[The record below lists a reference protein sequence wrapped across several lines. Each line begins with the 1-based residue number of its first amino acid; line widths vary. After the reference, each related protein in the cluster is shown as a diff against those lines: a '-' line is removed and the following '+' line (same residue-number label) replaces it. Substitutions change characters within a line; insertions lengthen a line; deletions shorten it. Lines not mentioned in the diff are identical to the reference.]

1 MSLDRVLL
9 TLATFAFAGGCY
21 LLMLRGWR
29 SRQRLQADLPAPPAP
44 PAVAAPLVLPPT
56 PGVFVGT
63 TSASDWLD
71 RIAVHALSDRST
83 ARLTV
88 ATDGVHIS
96 REALPEL
103 YVPYAA
109 VEHVGLGDALAGK
122 VMGRDGLVLLTWRL
136 GERSVVSGFRA
147 DDHAAHARLV
157 DAVSV
162 QLSTAMIRPEAS

>member
-1 MSLDRVLL
+1 MSLERVLL

-29 SRQRLQADLPAPPAP
+29 SRQRRQADLPAPPAP
-44 PAVAAPLVLPPT
+44 PAVAAPAVLPPV

-71 RIAVHALSDRST
+71 RIAVHALSDRSN
-83 ARLTV
+83 AHLAV
-88 ATDGVHIS
+88 ATDGVHIA

-103 YVPYAA
+103 YVPWTA
-109 VEHVGLGDALAGK
+109 VEDAALGDALAGK

-136 GERSVVSGFRA
+136 GERTLVSGFRA
-147 DDHAAHARLV
+147 DDHTAHARLV
-157 DAVSV
+157 RAVSA
-162 QLSTAMIRPEAS
+162 QLSSHREAS